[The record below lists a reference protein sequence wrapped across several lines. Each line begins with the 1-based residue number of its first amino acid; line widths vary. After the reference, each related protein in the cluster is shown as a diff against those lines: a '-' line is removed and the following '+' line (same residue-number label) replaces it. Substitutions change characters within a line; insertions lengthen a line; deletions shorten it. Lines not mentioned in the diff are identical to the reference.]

1 MGTVTVNQIE
11 KNVLMLALRA
21 GEIMLMSG
29 SEIYRVEDTVT
40 RICKAY
46 GIPYVEVFATTTGI
60 FISLDSGGEGKPYT
74 IIKRIRKVAIDLD
87 RISLINDF
95 SRKLSDDPVP
105 ISEAMSLLEQIAA
118 KEKYTFP
125 LQVLG
130 GALVASFFT
139 LMLGA
144 GYREFLCSLVI
155 GAGVYAFG
163 HLLDSLQFH
172 LFIRNFLACALI
184 AFLAIIC
191 STAGLASHTDA
202 MIIGSLMIF
211 LPGLAFTNA
220 MRDSLSGDLLAGA
233 ARAMEAALTAI
244 SIASGVGVVIF
255 IWVAAGGVL

>member
-1 MGTVTVNQIE
+1 MINPIE

-46 GIPYVEVFATTTGI
+46 GIPYIEVFATTTGI
-60 FISLDSGGEGKPYT
+60 FISLDSGGDGKPYT
-74 IIKRIRKVAIDLD
+74 IIKRIRRVSVDLD
-87 RISLINDF
+87 RISMVNDF
-95 SRKLSDDPVP
+95 SRNLAANPTS
-105 ISEAMSLLEQIAA
+105 ISEAKERLERISGEA
-118 KEKYTFP
+118 KYTFP

-144 GYREFLCSLVI
+144 GYREFGCSLAI
-155 GAGVYAFG
+155 GAIAFAFG
-163 HLLDSLQFH
+163 HLLDKYRFN
-172 LFIRNFLACALI
+172 LFLRNFTVCALI
-184 AFLAIIC
+184 ALAALLF
-191 STAGLASHTDA
+191 TAGGLAYNTDA
-202 MIIGSLMIF
+202 MIVGSLMIF

-220 MRDSLSGDLLAGA
+220 MRDSLAGDLLAGS

-244 SIASGVGVVIF
+244 SIASGVGVVLF
-255 IWVAAGGVL
+255 IWVSAGGAI